1 MTIARAPRVLAVAMR
16 LVMAARRCP
25 SRVAAASPSS
35 TAAPASTA
43 PPLLTCSTGTNDN
56 GMTASQVIR
65 MLVSDQKSQDKALEE
80 NWVTVTDGSETS
92 QGNDLDAAAQSL
104 GSYSGT
110 ELAADASQFASD
122 VQTFLTDQS
131 GGLLPGWPS
140 EYDAVATD
148 IHRLADDCDMSFP
161 VGGAAGQQGVSSE
174 RPRPAGYG
182 WRGVLL
188 PGRPGVT
195 AHRLPVGDDT
205 TLR

>member
-1 MTIARAPRVLAVAMR
+1 VGRARLNEGGIRGKIIMRIRIAAAAAAIAALAGCGSSGSHLAS
-16 LVMAARRCP
+16 P
-25 SRVAAASPSS
+25 PASPSS
-35 TAAPASTA
+35 TAAPANTA
-43 PPLLTCSTGTNDN
+43 PPPLTCSTGTNDN

-104 GSYSGT
+104 GSYNGT

-140 EYDAVATD
+140 EYDAVAAD

-161 VGGAAGQQGVSSE
+161 VGGAGGRQGGQ
-174 RPRPAGYG
+174 
-182 WRGVLL
+182 
-188 PGRPGVT
+188 
-195 AHRLPVGDDT
+195 
-205 TLR
+205 